1 MTHPLQTPWSLYYQ
15 QPNPDDANNEDYAS
29 SIHKIGKF
37 DTVEDFWTYYS
48 HLKRPNEI
56 TENIEFLIFRN
67 DIRGMWEDE
76 ENRSGGK
83 WIIFL
88 KKEFSPQYWEKT
100 VLSLIGELIHED
112 VLGAVIAIREDTDIL
127 SFWTREGRGPT
138 TDATLQAIAESIS
151 KALDLPPSTQL
162 KFKQHFENNKFN
174 SSRDQR
180 RLFSYIV
187 PNNGINSG
195 QSKNQRMNSKRGP
208 PKQQQQQQQK
218 PKT

>member
-15 QPNPDDANNEDYAS
+15 QPNPDDANNENYAS

-56 TENIEFLIFRN
+56 NENIEFHIFRN

-83 WIIFL
+83 WILFL
-88 KKEFSPQYWEKT
+88 KKEYSPQYWEKT

-138 TDATLQAIAESIS
+138 TDSTLQVIAESIS

-174 SSRDQR
+174 NNRDQR
-180 RLFSYIV
+180 RLFSYVV
-187 PNNGINSG
+187 PNGSG
-195 QSKNQRMNSKRGP
+195 QSKNQRMNNKRGA
-208 PKQQQQQQQK
+208 PKQQQK
-218 PKT
+218 PK

>member
-56 TENIEFLIFRN
+56 TENIEFHIFRN